1 MLGVRF
7 DSFHGTSLL
16 LGIDGCS
23 VIRHNTNSWGS
34 CFVWKKKSTLFLT
47 SAILQTKNLYMS
59 VVARVKYRVYIYV
72 MQTE

>member
-34 CFVWKKKSTLFLT
+34 CFVWKKKINSISYFSDTPN
-47 SAILQTKNLYMS
+47 KEP
-59 VVARVKYRVYIYV
+59 IYV
-72 MQTE
+72 SCS